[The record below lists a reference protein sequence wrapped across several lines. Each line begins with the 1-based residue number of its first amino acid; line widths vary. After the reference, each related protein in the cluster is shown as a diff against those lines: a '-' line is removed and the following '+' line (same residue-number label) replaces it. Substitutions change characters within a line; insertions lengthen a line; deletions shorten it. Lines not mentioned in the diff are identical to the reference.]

1 METKRRRIRHIKR
14 SFIYL
19 FMLIVLLVLLT
30 TASYTW
36 FSLSQTPRVSDM
48 YMYVNSPVGLELS
61 VHPDAEEWQMQL
73 DYREMT
79 EETAPLRPVTWS
91 EADQRFYAAQY
102 GMDGRMTGEWHPLSD
117 ANNANRADV
126 YGYYVK
132 TTFYARSDVA
142 MDVSLSPAVEV
153 EEGVQGSGT
162 YLVGVPQWDSEEII
176 HVNGGLGAQNAM
188 RLGFRVTPVDSDG
201 LPTGEASQ
209 FVIYEPNCNG
219 HLYKDF
225 VYVPTG
231 SIDGAE
237 TLVSEDRLILQSVSG
252 WTEADPVQRSVVI
265 HHLGDF
271 VNEPYLFSI
280 GEGEM
285 RMIELYIWLEG
296 QDVDC
301 SNEIQAAQIFASIQ
315 FHGDT
320 AQQGGLVP
328 IPNG

>member
-1 METKRRRIRHIKR
+1 MEKRRRDKR
-14 SFIYL
+14 QLKRTFIYI

-48 YMYVNSPVGLELS
+48 QMYINAPAGLELA
-61 VHPDAEEWQMQL
+61 HRPDAEEWVQQL
-73 DYREMT
+73 DFRELT

-91 EADQRFYAAQY
+91 EADQRFYAAEY
-102 GMDGRMTGEWHPLSD
+102 GYDGRRTDNWHALSD

-132 TTFYARSDVA
+132 TTFYVRSGTA

-153 EEGVQGSGT
+153 AEGVQGSGT

-188 RLGFRVTPVDSDG
+188 RLGFRITPVGSDG
-201 LPTGEASQ
+201 LPIGETSQ
-209 FVIYEPNCNG
+209 FIIYEPNCDG
-219 HLYKDF
+219 HLYREF
-225 VYVPTG
+225 EYTPTE
-231 SIDGAE
+231 SIDGTG
-237 TLVSEDRLILQSVSG
+237 TLVTEDRLILQSVSS
-252 WTEADPVQRSVVI
+252 WREADPVQRSVVI
-265 HHLGDF
+265 HQLGEF
-271 VNEPYLFSI
+271 LTEPFLFSI
-280 GEGEM
+280 GEGEL
-285 RMIELYIWLEG
+285 RMVELYVWLEG

-320 AQQGGLVP
+320 ANQGGLVP
-328 IPNG
+328 IPN